1 MYAQLQASSF
11 TACPLLAAVLC
22 CPVFSALVDAAL
34 NGLQVTGEGN
44 GVGWY
49 LMPHWVQVLI
59 LVVKA

>member
-1 MYAQLQASSF
+1 M
-11 TACPLLAAVLC
+11 
-22 CPVFSALVDAAL
+22 FSALVDAAL